1 MTSLILFP
9 LKPHSHELEEKTTSN
24 IAWPLFPILSG
35 WQGVG
40 QKGCSMANLLKKQTT
55 GRTYHFLLVRCRSG
69 EKPQNVGAKGRHQ
82 ATRKSEL
89 QLWAEIHVY
98 MLKYCVCIC
107 WTCKSCNQ
115 ICMILYIYVYKC
127 THGKKRGEYNPQQ
140 NQNNQIFF
148 HCSMAAMFWLD
159 AGNEIMW

>member
-1 MTSLILFP
+1 
-9 LKPHSHELEEKTTSN
+9 
-24 IAWPLFPILSG
+24 
-35 WQGVG
+35 
-40 QKGCSMANLLKKQTT
+40 MANLLKKQTN

-107 WTCKSCNQ
+107 LTCKSCNQ
-115 ICMILYIYVYKC
+115 ICMIDDIYIYTGGAQPSTKP
-127 THGKKRGEYNPQQ
+127 KQPD
-140 NQNNQIFF
+140 FF
-148 HCSMAAMFWLD
+148 SLLNGCNVLT
-159 AGNEIMW
+159 